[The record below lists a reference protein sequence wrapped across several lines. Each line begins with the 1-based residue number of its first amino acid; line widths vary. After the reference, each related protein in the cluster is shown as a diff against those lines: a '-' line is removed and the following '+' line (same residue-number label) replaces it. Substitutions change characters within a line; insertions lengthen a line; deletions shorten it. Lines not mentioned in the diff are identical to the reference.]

1 MITIGSTYTVHN
13 DCADYCLDVLPHKKL
28 VKGMAGKKVTVISH
42 DNNGSP
48 EFRAYLAEDDAGNT
62 AWFWARELIK

>member
-1 MITIGSTYTVHN
+1 MITIGRTCTVN
-13 DCADYCLDVLPHKKL
+13 SDCADYCLDVLPHKKS
-28 VKGMAGKKVTVISH
+28 VKSMAGKKVTVISH

-48 EFRAYLAEDDAGNT
+48 EFRAYLAEDDTGNT